1 MTSAQMIPSQ
11 MALMIFQ
18 SSRDSAERKSVI
30 FNVTCLRYCRLDV
43 FTGHPSYKNIW
54 TPFLSLLT
62 GKIPTETSGVFCQRK
77 SLNHL
82 SSNMLPAGLVELGL
96 EL

>member
-1 MTSAQMIPSQ
+1 
-11 MALMIFQ
+11 MIFNDV
-18 SSRDSAERKSVI
+18 SH
-30 FNVTCLRYCRLDV
+30 LRYYRLDA
-43 FTGHPSYKNIW
+43 FTGHRSYKNIW
-54 TPFLSLLT
+54 SPFLSLLT

-77 SLNHL
+77 SLNHQ